1 MPSSWKNPSGILL
14 RLQCRLS
21 AAEGEVT
28 MQDIR
33 IGFIGLGCRGYGL
46 LKDVVLKQKEQ
57 VAAVCDVYEDRT
69 QKAADAVEEAG
80 QARPAAYG
88 DYMDVIRD
96 ENVNTII
103 IATAW
108 EDHVR
113 IALAAMEAGKAV
125 AMEVGGA
132 YELKDC
138 WDLVETWE
146 RTGTPFM
153 FLENCCFGR
162 RELMALHMVKLGLFG
177 EVVHCA
183 GGYQHDLRDE
193 ISFGRENRH
202 YRLRNYLNRNCENY
216 PTHDLGPIAKVL
228 KINRG
233 NRMLTLSSTASKA
246 AGLRDYIREN
256 KKDDEYLKDKTFA
269 QGDVVT
275 TVIRCAH
282 GETIVLTLDTTLPR
296 YYTRNFT
303 VRGTKGMYEE
313 VTDSVFLD
321 RPEDKAHDFDW
332 RENCVGNAKQYEE
345 EYDHPVW
352 KKYIQEGIQGG
363 HDGMDWLE
371 FQTFFRCLREGAS
384 MPVDVYDA
392 ASWMAVTALSEM
404 SIARGGAVVDVPDFT
419 GGKWHNRE
427 EDGLLQ

>member
-1 MPSSWKNPSGILL
+1 MK
-14 RLQCRLS
+14 
-21 AAEGEVT
+21 
-28 MQDIR
+28 DIR

-46 LKDVVLKQKEQ
+46 LSCVVLKQGEQ
-57 VAAVCDVYEDRT
+57 VVAVCDSYEDR
-69 QKAADAVEEAG
+69 AEEGARAVEAQG
-80 QARPAAYG
+80 QARPAVYL
-88 DYMDVIRD
+88 DYKDVIRD
-96 ENVNTII
+96 ERVNTII

-108 EDHVR
+108 ESHVE
-113 IALAAMEAGKAV
+113 IAVEAMYAGKAV

-132 YELKDC
+132 YELRQC
-138 WDLVETWE
+138 HELVEAYE
-146 RTGTPFM
+146 KTGTPFM

-162 RELMALHMVKLGLFG
+162 REMMVLNMVEKGAFG

-193 ISFGRENRH
+193 IAFGKENRH

-228 KINRG
+228 NINHG
-233 NRMLTLSSTASKA
+233 NRMLTLASTASKA
-246 AGLRDYIREN
+246 AGLRDFIREQ
-256 KKDDEYLKDKTFA
+256 KSDDAALMNSTFV

-275 TVIRCAH
+275 TVIKCAR

-296 YYTRNFT
+296 YYSRNFT
-303 VRGTKGMYEE
+303 VRGTKAMYEE
-313 VTDSVFLD
+313 TTDSVFLD
-321 RPEDKAHDFDW
+321 RKEDKAHDFDW
-332 RENCVGNAKQYEE
+332 RENCIGNAKTYEE

-352 KKYIQEGIQGG
+352 KKYIEEGVRGG

-371 FQTFFRCLREGAS
+371 FEIFFRNLREDIP

-419 GGKWHNRE
+419 NGKWHMM
-427 EDGLLQ
+427 

>member
-1 MPSSWKNPSGILL
+1 
-14 RLQCRLS
+14 
-21 AAEGEVT
+21 
-28 MQDIR
+28 MQEIR
-33 IGFIGLGCRGYGL
+33 IGFIGLGSRGYGL
-46 LKDVVLKQKEQ
+46 LRDVVLKQKEQ
-57 VAAVCDVYEDRT
+57 VMAVCDVYEDRT
-69 QKAADAVEEAG
+69 QKGAELVTEAG
-80 QARPAAYG
+80 QARPAEYT
-88 DYMDVIRD
+88 DYRDVIRD

-108 EDHVR
+108 ESHVR
-113 IALAAMEAGKAV
+113 IALEAMYAGKAV

-138 WDLVETWE
+138 WDLVEAYE
-146 RTGTPFM
+146 KTGTPFM

-162 RELMALHMVKLGLFG
+162 REMMALNMVRKGLFG

-228 KINRG
+228 NINRG
-233 NRMLTLSSTASKA
+233 NRMLTLASTASKA

-256 KKDDEYLKDKTFA
+256 KSEDEFLKNQTFV

-296 YYTRNFT
+296 YYSRNFT

-332 RENCVGNAKQYEE
+332 RKTCSGNAAQYEE

-352 KKYIQEGIQGG
+352 KKYIQEGVQGG

-371 FQTFFRCLREGAS
+371 FQTFFSCLGEKT
-384 MPVDVYDA
+384 MPIYICHGFIFSAFKYGTELLNSVAGPEESLALLLFCIFLVWLL
-392 ASWMAVTALSEM
+392 SRKFFCQITGKISHLIAV
-404 SIARGGAVVDVPDFT
+404 P
-419 GGKWHNRE
+419 
-427 EDGLLQ
+427 